1 MEKSHILIFKDSRG
15 NKRKVAFIKDYND
28 TGQPRSDQDILY
40 EANLLIRAF
49 CAERNFTI
57 YYTHTWNSGGKT
69 IFDVGSHTE
78 FFHLIP
84 AVDFTHQ
91 NKEEITDGSY

>member
-1 MEKSHILIFKDSRG
+1 MKKSHILFFKDSHG
-15 NKRKVAFIKDYND
+15 NKRKIAFIDDYND
-28 TGQPRSDQDILY
+28 TGQLRSDQDIMD

-57 YYTHTWNSGGKT
+57 YYTRIRNSDGKT

-78 FFHLIP
+78 FFHLMPEVSI
-84 AVDFTHQ
+84 
-91 NKEEITDGSY
+91 NG